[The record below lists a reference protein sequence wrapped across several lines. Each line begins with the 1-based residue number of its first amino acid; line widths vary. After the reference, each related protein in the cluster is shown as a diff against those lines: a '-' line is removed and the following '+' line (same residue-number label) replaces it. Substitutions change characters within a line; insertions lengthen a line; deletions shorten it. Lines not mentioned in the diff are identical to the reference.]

1 MIETGCPRL
10 RKELASMNA
19 ALSDRVYVMVKKG
32 PIWSGGRLDASLHL
46 EGGRLKMEAL
56 PEQLG
61 RRDLI
66 GPFKGGAVKRLFGEA
81 ALADLKAGRPAAM
94 EFAVGEARISFPR
107 RGVLIELPGKPDFM
121 LGFFKVW
128 DMDEKRDRS
137 AREQRERWR
146 EALGGY

>member
-1 MIETGCPRL
+1 
-10 RKELASMNA
+10 MNA
-19 ALSDRVYVMVKKG
+19 ALSDRAYLMVKKG
-32 PIWSGGRLDASLHL
+32 PIWSGGRIDARLRL
-46 EGGRLKMEAL
+46 EGGRLEIEAQ

-66 GPFKGGAVKRLFGEA
+66 GPFKGGAVKRLFGDA

-94 EFAVGEARISFPR
+94 EFAVGEAKVSFLR
-107 RGVLIELPGKPDFM
+107 RGILIELPGKPTFM

-128 DMDEKRDRS
+128 HMDEKRDRS

-146 EALGGY
+146 EALEGAGGR